1 MVEGELLQAVLK
13 ASRMHNHGCMADQPA
28 NPAFSYGLFCR
39 CLGPDVQEGNYERA
53 CQILQR
59 FRALA
64 GHKARTEKTRLSE
77 MTEVKN
83 RLEENDNS
91 VVIC

>member
-1 MVEGELLQAVLK
+1 MVEGEFLRAVLK
-13 ASRMHNHGCMADQPA
+13 ASRMHNHGCMADQPDQPA
-28 NPAFSYGLFCR
+28 NPACSYGQPLR

-59 FRALA
+59 FRDLA
-64 GHKARTEKTRLSE
+64 GSKARTE

-83 RLEENDNS
+83 RLEENDN
-91 VVIC
+91 